1 MTDFVLFLVTLAGAI
16 VICAFAALIALLVV
30 AVQFALHERRER
42 IRLQRRARRAAQAYG
57 LALVPRDELAD
68 RRARRG
74 GGRVA

>member
-1 MTDFVLFLVTLAGAI
+1 MTDLYLFVVTLAGA
-16 VICAFAALIALLVV
+16 VLVV
-30 AVQFALHERRER
+30 ACIVLAVLTVAAVRFALHERRER
-42 IRLQRRARRAAQAYG
+42 VRLQRRARRAAQAYG

>member
-1 MTDFVLFLVTLAGAI
+1 MTDLFLFAVTLVGW
-16 VICAFAALIALLVV
+16 LVV
-30 AVQFALHERRER
+30 VGTIVATFLLIKAVEFIVEERRER
-42 IRLQRRARRAAQAYG
+42 VRLQRRARRAAQAYG